1 MKDLEIGLT
10 DDDHIIIAMDGI
22 EPTCWVKLSEDEA
35 LATAM
40 VIIGQVIE
48 LRKRRRMQ

>member
-1 MKDLEIGLT
+1 MENLEIGLT

-22 EPTCWVKLSEDEA
+22 EPTCWVKLTEDEA

-40 VIIGQVIE
+40 VIMGQIIQ
-48 LRKRRRMQ
+48 LRKRRKIQ